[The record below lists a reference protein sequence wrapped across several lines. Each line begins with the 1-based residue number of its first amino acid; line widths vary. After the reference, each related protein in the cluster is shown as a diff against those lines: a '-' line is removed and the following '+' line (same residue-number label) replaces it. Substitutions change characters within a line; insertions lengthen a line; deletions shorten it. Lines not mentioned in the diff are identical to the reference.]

1 MENLFRRIGIRF
13 CTTIFIVV
21 LLVALGMEKVISK
34 EFKIP
39 LYIIKE
45 QNKYEVFLIS
55 EYLEGYEI
63 GEIKLIDK
71 KNDKEIGLKNINNRK
86 FLSQELVDG
95 NEYVFEI
102 NIKNKTTNQRD
113 VYTQKFKYVS
123 NNLNVQ
129 NDNLNSCDITVDYD
143 RKNLIFMYGIDIYGK
158 LANSNQDEFD
168 FIYKRHS
175 IDLENNYK
183 NKLRINDVCLKPG
196 SSYNI
201 YSISRLDNDINLVS
215 MKNIKTKPFNI
226 TSLRSKMTS
235 DKKLKI
241 QWEVSNSDLKFL
253 KDDSIKIYVKKA
265 SDLNYSS
272 IPNVKIVDV
281 NTFSAEVD
289 AGEVSSNYEIKL
301 VYDLCGKT
309 IEKIINQENDFYK
322 LYSKVSLSNLRNLNL
337 TFGFDNKFKFKD
349 GEILNIYLVDEDN
362 DSLEPKK
369 IFSERIDSISFNP
382 NHKFVFNNLK
392 LNNNYKILYEI
403 LYKDGKT
410 LKLKEDKFETKN
422 FELKKFDVYTSS
434 DKQKNL
440 KLNMKWEFINH
451 KFKFFPGDSVSIYI
465 KNKEDSNYSEKP
477 YFYADT
483 NLNQVKSLTI
493 DMANDVKG
501 GYDVKLVYLI
511 NGKEYTTFNEF
522 YIKKDSVKTFS
533 MRENKGDSSQE
544 EPFVKFNSTVKEQK
558 FNRAVVDI
566 KIEESVK
573 FENGDLL
580 QLYIKSKES
589 KNSGYKL
596 YCQYEHTSDAI
607 TEPNIPEE
615 DVSKEDG
622 GGSGSSSSGGSSVPE
637 IVSKKVDLKTIT
649 SIDIDYLVP
658 NKEYDVKVVLRTK
671 NDMFG
676 DAITLPIPVQ
686 PGDGNESVP
695 GGGEG
700 EDNQEGDTAGGS
712 NGENSDGVTDGTEG
726 GTGGENS
733 GDGNGETEGEG
744 QEGDKPEEGE
754 GGTNNGNG
762 QGGSGEAGS
771 SGTDGEGTE
780 DGGEVGGT
788 GTGGGSGSGSG
799 SSGVTGD
806 QGQGGN
812 NGNVGEGG
820 ADSGDGSTGDS
831 SSDSQGSQTS
841 ETQQPQKTRDGSVE
855 EDKYNTSVMP
865 EYLEYGVVDDK
876 FVVAKTLNFKTAEFQ
891 ITKFEPE
898 TIKPNSAT
906 FTWEINDSSTEF
918 DEKDK
923 VEIYVKR
930 KVTNGYPAGNSFIKT
945 GSEMSNVFS
954 GEAIVRYM
962 KMDYTAKLVYTISGV
977 KFEKEVDFKTIS
989 AETSANITDITEH
1002 CAKLH
1007 LTYPKDYIFTD
1018 GDVLEIYF
1026 KEQQESKY
1034 PEFPVMFIAHVE
1046 GSNNLQDLTTFNF
1059 IDLKPQMVYDVLVR
1073 IKNRANDIPDYIT
1086 QFMTKAITLK
1096 NCRIE
1101 SMMGDNLRIKTDM
1114 ENNPEIL
1121 DYVQLYLDIFYKE
1134 KGQTKYSS
1142 KPLLSAFRENTL
1154 DCEITLPDKFKEYDF
1169 LLSFN
1174 PHGFFNDTLFIE
1186 FELDYKTIRPTIEI
1200 TDVEDEQSI
1209 KKVYTLS
1216 WMYPPEVTL
1225 LDEDK
1230 LNIYLKELPYTPPE
1244 SESEKPEEVTKSSSE
1259 DNSENNDNS
1268 GNTNNTGNEDAVL
1281 IPSTEYKKIYTI
1293 ESVANLNAPVNI
1305 ESFLSDNKKYEILI
1319 EVESK
1324 NFKVGPG
1331 RMEFIVD
1338 KLVTEKTNDS
1348 NGEEIFEVPIKVEDF
1363 KGVGD
1368 TLTYSLP
1375 DLGDVTVTNDMG
1387 VSCDIENISCEVID
1401 GEISI
1406 KGLVPCKTYENI
1418 EIKIQ
1423 VEDGKEITFTLE
1435 NIKLEPEEKSQEFL
1449 YNVYNRSFLRDP
1461 DEGGYQYWM
1470 GRLKT
1475 KDISAREFVDNLL
1488 FAEKEFSEMEYT
1500 TDELITVLY
1509 SIIVNRD
1516 PDSEGLKFWID
1527 LYNNEI
1533 IINAGGDAFKAKRHI
1548 VDRMINEKEFENLIV
1563 GMDLK
1568 Y

>member
-1 MENLFRRIGIRF
+1 M
-13 CTTIFIVV
+13 VV

-45 QNKYEVFLIS
+45 QDKYEVFLIS

-183 NKLRINDVCLKPG
+183 TKLRINDICLKPG

-201 YSISRLDNDINLVS
+201 YSISKLDNDINLVS
-215 MKNIKTKPFNI
+215 VKNIKTKPFSI
-226 TSLRSKMTS
+226 TSLQSKMVF
-235 DKKLKI
+235 DRKI
-241 QWEVSNSDLKFL
+241 KVQWEVSNKDLKFL
-253 KDDSIKIYVKKA
+253 KDDSIKIYVKKS

-272 IPNVKIVDV
+272 IPNVKIVDA

-289 AGEVSSNYEIKL
+289 AGEVSPSYEIRL
-301 VYDLCGKT
+301 VYNLCGKK
-309 IEKIINQENDFYK
+309 IEKTIKQKNDFYK
-322 LYSKVSLSNLRNLNL
+322 IHSSLDLSSLRNLNL
-337 TFGFDNKFKFKD
+337 TFSFDNKFKFKD

-382 NHKFVFNNLK
+382 NYKFVFNNLK

-410 LKLKEDKFETKN
+410 LKLKEDKFITKS

-440 KLNMKWEFINH
+440 KLNMKWEFMNH
-451 KFKFFPGDSVSIYI
+451 KFKFFPGDSISIYI

-483 NLNQVKSLTI
+483 NLNQVKSLSI
-493 DMANDVKG
+493 DIANDVKG

-522 YIKKDSVKTFS
+522 YIKKDVVKTFS
-533 MRENKGDSSQE
+533 TREDSDSPQE

-558 FNRAVVDI
+558 FNRSVIDV
-566 KIEESVK
+566 KIDNKINFDE
-573 FENGDLL
+573 GDLL
-580 QLYIKSKES
+580 QLYIKHKDG

-596 YCQYEHTSDAI
+596 YCQYEHTDKPI
-607 TEPNIPEE
+607 TEPTIPEE
-615 DVSKEDG
+615 DVSKEDSS
-622 GGSGSSSSGGSSVPE
+622 GSGSSSSGGSSVPE
-637 IVSKKVDLKTIT
+637 IVNKKVDLKTIT
-649 SIDIDYLVP
+649 SINVNYLVP

-676 DAITLPIPVQ
+676 DAVTLPIPVK
-686 PGDGNESVP
+686 PGEDVGDGADSD
-695 GGGEG
+695 GEG
-700 EDNQEGDTAGGS
+700 EVGGDNQEGNAGGGS
-712 NGENSDGVTDGTEG
+712 NGDSG
-726 GTGGENS
+726 G
-733 GDGNGETEGEG
+733 
-744 QEGDKPEEGE
+744 
-754 GGTNNGNG
+754 
-762 QGGSGEAGS
+762 A
-771 SGTDGEGTE
+771 
-780 DGGEVGGT
+780 

-799 SSGVTGD
+799 SRSSGGTG
-806 QGQGGN
+806 GQGGED
-812 NGNVGEGG
+812 GTQEDGKPE
-820 ADSGDGSTGDS
+820 AEEESGVDVDS
-831 SSDSQGSQTS
+831 SEGDNTQTDIGGQQNNQDQSQQNK
-841 ETQQPQKTRDGSVE
+841 EEEIEPQQSQKTREASTE

-865 EYLEYGVVDDK
+865 EYLEYGFVEDK
-876 FVVAKTLNFKTAEFQ
+876 FVVAKALKIKTAEFQ
-891 ITKFEPE
+891 ITKFDPE

-906 FTWEINDSSTEF
+906 FKWEINDSSPEF

-945 GSEMSNVFS
+945 GSKMSNVFS

-989 AETSANITDITEH
+989 AETSGNITDITEH
-1002 CAKLH
+1002 SAKIH
-1007 LTYPKDYIFTD
+1007 LIYPKDYIFID
-1018 GDVLEIYF
+1018 GDILEIYF
-1026 KEQQESKY
+1026 KEHQESKY
-1034 PEFPVMFIAHVE
+1034 PEIPVMFVE
-1046 GSNNLQDLTTFNF
+1046 HIEGLNNLQDLTTFNF
-1059 IDLKPQMVYDVLVR
+1059 FGLNPKMVYDVLIR

-1101 SMMGDNLRIKTDM
+1101 SMTGDNLRIKTDM
-1114 ENNPEIL
+1114 ENDLEIL
-1121 DYVQLYLDIFYKE
+1121 NYVDFYLDIFYKE
-1134 KGQTKYSS
+1134 KGQTKYLS

-1209 KKVYTLS
+1209 KKIYTLS

-1244 SESEKPEEVTKSSSE
+1244 SESEKPEEATKTSSE

-1268 GNTNNTGNEDAVL
+1268 GNTNNTGNEDSVL
-1281 IPSTEYKKIYTI
+1281 IPSTKYKKIYTI

-1331 RMEFIVD
+1331 RMEIIVD

-1363 KGVGD
+1363 KGAGD

-1375 DLGDVTVTNDMG
+1375 NLGDVTVTNDMG

-1418 EIKIQ
+1418 QIKIQ

-1470 GRLKT
+1470 DRLKR